1 MTAARMTAQEARDH
15 LARLKIGQQ
24 AFARLIRVNPSTVRR
39 WLNVADP
46 LDIPGAVELLLRV
59 LTPGKAKQIMRDA
72 GEHLIVEAEA

>member
-1 MTAARMTAQEARDH
+1 MPLPRMTAQEARDH

-39 WLNVADP
+39 WLNIADP

-59 LTPGKAKQIMRDA
+59 LTPTKARQIMKEA
-72 GEHLIVEAEA
+72 GEAEA